1 MKEPVA
7 MNNIQANPVRLSHV
21 PDWLRRRC
29 LKAFGTTGGDTS
41 GWHVLQHALRVLERE
56 VRYDYP
62 DHLEPPWLD
71 HWGSVTTP
79 DGQVWFV
86 CEPYCQ
92 YPPDYPRMRIPHRLA
107 CAVDARVV
115 YTPEGTWHPSTI
127 RLTFKPNE
135 IEP

>member
-56 VRYDYP
+56 VRADYP
-62 DHLEPPWLD
+62 GRHIPHWLD
-71 HWGSVTTP
+71 HWGSTKI

-86 CEPYCQ
+86 CEPYAEW
-92 YPPDYPRMRIPHRLA
+92 PPTAELLALPHRLA
-107 CAVDARVV
+107 LAVNARLLVL
-115 YTPEGTWHPSTI
+115 PESNWNPPHTI

-135 IEP
+135 VEP